1 VEKQPVIEPQII
13 GIAAGICTSL
23 SLLPQLIKLLR
34 EKRAEDLSIFYLI
47 ILFVGLALWIWY
59 GLMRDDLPII
69 ATNGVSILLNSVII
83 YLGIRYK
90 HNFPGK

>member
-1 VEKQPVIEPQII
+1 VIEPQVV

-34 EKRAEDLSIFYLI
+34 EKKAEDISIFYLLL
-47 ILFVGLALWIWY
+47 LFVGLALWIWY
-59 GLMRDDLPII
+59 GILRDDIPII
-69 ATNGVSILLNSVII
+69 ATNGFSIMLNSVVI

-90 HNFPGK
+90 EKFPGKEKMA